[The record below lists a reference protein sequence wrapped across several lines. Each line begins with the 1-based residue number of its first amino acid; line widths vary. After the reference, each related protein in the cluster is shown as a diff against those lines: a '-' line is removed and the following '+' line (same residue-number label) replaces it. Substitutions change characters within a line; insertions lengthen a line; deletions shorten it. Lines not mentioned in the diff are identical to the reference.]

1 MSLLQLLPQYH
12 TRVWG
17 GQRLKPA
24 QPPIGEAWIV
34 YEHNHIA
41 AGPLAGRTLA
51 EAAEIEGA
59 ALLGAWAPSLPP
71 RTPTGR
77 RFPLLI
83 KLLDCADWL
92 SIQVHPNDEQAVR
105 LEGPGHLGKTEAWHI
120 LEAEAGAQL
129 IAGVRPGVSAE
140 ALAQAIRSGTL
151 PDLVDYHPVQAG
163 DTVFMPA
170 GTLHALGPGLLLY
183 EIQQTS
189 DITYRVFD
197 WNRPASAGRALHL
210 EQSAAVTDPSARVQI
225 QRLPPLVENDQ
236 HPLVACRY
244 FQLDLLTAKT
254 KTLTLDTRGES
265 FHALTVVGGSAKVA
279 TGDESLELGRFESVI
294 VPAKTGA
301 YTLEPQ
307 GSALRVLRASVPNGR
322 YQTEAAS

>member
-1 MSLLQLLPQYH
+1 MTLLQLLPQYH

-34 YEHNHIA
+34 YEHNRIA
-41 AGPLAGRTLA
+41 AGPFAGRTLA
-51 EAAEIEGA
+51 EVAEAQGA
-59 ALLGAWAPSLPP
+59 ALLGASVVA
-71 RTPTGR
+71 RTGR

-92 SIQVHPNDEQAVR
+92 SIQVHPNDEQAMQ
-105 LEGPGHLGKTEAWHI
+105 LEGPGHFGKTEAWHI

-140 ALAQAIRSGTL
+140 ALAQAIRSGAL
-151 PDLVDYHPVQAG
+151 LDVVAYHPVQAG

-183 EIQQTS
+183 EVQQTS

-210 EQSAAVTDPSARVQI
+210 EQSALVADPTAQGRLQH
-225 QRLPPLVENDQ
+225 LPPLTANGRRS
-236 HPLVACRY
+236 LVTCRY
-244 FQLDLLTAKT
+244 FQLELLAAGTES
-254 KTLTLDTRGES
+254 LLLDTRGES
-265 FHALTVVGGSAKVA
+265 FHALTVIQGAAEVVLGSERL
-279 TGDESLELGRFESVI
+279 TLSRFESVI
-294 VPAKTGA
+294 VPAEAGA
-301 YTLEPQ
+301 YRLEPR
-307 GSALRVLRASVPNGR
+307 GGCRVLNASVPHPM
-322 YQTEAAS
+322 

>member
-1 MSLLQLLPQYH
+1 MTLLQLLPQYH

-51 EAAEIEGA
+51 EVAEIEGA
-59 ALLGAWAPSLPP
+59 ALLGPSMVAH
-71 RTPTGR
+71 TGR

-105 LEGPGHLGKTEAWHI
+105 LEGPGHYGKTEAWHI
-120 LEAEAGAQL
+120 LEAEAGARL

-183 EIQQTS
+183 EVQQTS

-210 EQSAAVTDPSARVQI
+210 EQSAAVTDPSAQVQI
-225 QRLPPLVENDQ
+225 QRLPPLAANDQ
-236 HPLVACRY
+236 RPLVTCRY
-244 FQLDLLTAKT
+244 FQLDLLTAET

-265 FHALTVVGGSAKVA
+265 FHTLTVIGGSAKV
-279 TGDESLELGRFESVI
+279 TTDDESLELGRFESVI

-301 YTLEPQ
+301 YALEPQ
-307 GSALRVLRASVPNGR
+307 GGALRVLRASVPNEGASPAR
-322 YQTEAAS
+322 EQAA